1 MLKWLAQRG
10 GSSARDDA
18 TLCSSCSPTGLADHL
33 RDWADTCQKDENAV
47 LYTWDYSANPSG
59 CEFCSFM
66 KSEVDR
72 IDAYKEQIRNIK
84 SAS

>member
-10 GSSARDDA
+10 ASSTCDDEK
-18 TLCSSCSPTGLADHL
+18 LCPSCSPTALAQYL
-33 RDWADTCQKDENAV
+33 RDWADTCQEDDNAV
-47 LYTWDYSANPSG
+47 LHTWDYSANPSG

-84 SAS
+84 LAS